1 MNEKFGYW
9 LAGITDGEACF
20 GLRAAKGR
28 MVPSARYDLS
38 LRDDDS
44 EVLEYIR
51 RELGFGKVYYARK
64 SSTNPQ
70 GYVSKPRAT
79 FAVWNKSDCLKLVS
93 VFETYELQSKKK
105 RDFILWSEAV
115 RLWNTRT
122 TTGAWGRDPIQL
134 TTITRMQE
142 LARLISET
150 RAYPS
155 H

>member
-1 MNEKFGYW
+1 MNDNFGNW
-9 LAGITDGEACF
+9 LAGISDGEACF
-20 GLRAAKGR
+20 GLRAQKGR
-28 MVPSARYDLS
+28 AVPSARYDLA

-44 EVLEYIR
+44 EMLETIKST
-51 RELGFGKVYYARK
+51 LGFGQVYYARK
-64 SSTNPQ
+64 TSVNPQ

-79 FAVWNKSDCLKLVS
+79 FCVWNKGDCLKLVE
-93 VFETYELQSKKK
+93 VFEKYPLRSKKH
-105 RDFILWSEAV
+105 RDFVLWSEAV

-142 LARLISET
+142 LAKLIVET

-155 H
+155 